1 MTQDEC
7 ATPEAKGSLIS
18 FRRVVVFVILGTL
31 VYALIGLYARADE
44 IAAALVTVPLWV
56 LALMTGLSFLNYVIR
71 YAKWQYYLTR
81 IGVHLKHSVS
91 FKVFLAGFTLT
102 VTPAKMG
109 EAVKGYFIYEI
120 DGTPVAKTAPVVV
133 SERVTDLLAM
143 VLLTVLGFSIG
154 ISTSD
159 ALLTV
164 IMLGGVVLVG
174 AFFLGRKELYNKILK
189 RLTSMGP
196 LKRFNQSCDLIEDT
210 MTKTL
215 SPRPMIVSTVIS
227 LPGWFMESLELWI
240 LLSILSGAGL
250 PTLSWPSLML
260 LASATFIHSAAS
272 VIGAVTF
279 LPGGLGTYEATS
291 VLLMMSLL
299 GFTNAVASAAT
310 ILIRF
315 VTLWFSVVVGFV
327 ALRLLARARHSSA
340 LSIAHQP

>member
-7 ATPEAKGSLIS
+7 AAPEAKSSLIS

-31 VYALIGLYARADE
+31 VYALIGLYARVDD
-44 IAAALVTVPLWV
+44 IAAALATVPLWV
-56 LALMTGLSFLNYVIR
+56 LAVMIGLSFLNYLIR
-71 YAKWQYYLTR
+71 YAKWQFYLNR
-81 IGVHLKHSVS
+81 IGVQLGHSVS
-91 FKVFLAGFTLT
+91 FRVFLAGFTLT
-102 VTPAKMG
+102 VTPAKIG

-143 VLLTVLGFSIG
+143 VLLAILGFSIG

-159 ALLTV
+159 ALFTV
-164 IMLGGVVLVG
+164 IMLGGLVLVG
-174 AFFLGRKELYNKILK
+174 AIVLGRKELYNKVLK
-189 RLTSMGP
+189 RLTSVGP
-196 LKRFNQSCDLIEDT
+196 LKRFGESCDLIEDT

-215 SPRPMIVSTVIS
+215 CPRAMIISTMIS
-227 LPGWFMESLELWI
+227 MPGWFMECLELWI
-240 LLSILSGAGL
+240 LLSIMSGAGL
-250 PTLSWPSLML
+250 PTLSWVSFML
-260 LASATFIHSAAS
+260 LVDATFIHSASS

-291 VLLMMSLL
+291 VLLMMGLL
-299 GFTNAVASAAT
+299 SFTNAAASAAT

-327 ALRLLARARHSSA
+327 ALRLLNRAKQSSA
-340 LSIAHQP
+340 QLTAHQP

>member
-1 MTQDEC
+1 
-7 ATPEAKGSLIS
+7 
-18 FRRVVVFVILGTL
+18 
-31 VYALIGLYARADE
+31 
-44 IAAALVTVPLWV
+44 
-56 LALMTGLSFLNYVIR
+56 
-71 YAKWQYYLTR
+71 
-81 IGVHLKHSVS
+81 
-91 FKVFLAGFTLT
+91 
-102 VTPAKMG
+102 
-109 EAVKGYFIYEI
+109 
-120 DGTPVAKTAPVVV
+120 
-133 SERVTDLLAM
+133 
-143 VLLTVLGFSIG
+143 
-154 ISTSD
+154 
-159 ALLTV
+159 
-164 IMLGGVVLVG
+164 
-174 AFFLGRKELYNKILK
+174 
-189 RLTSMGP
+189 MGP